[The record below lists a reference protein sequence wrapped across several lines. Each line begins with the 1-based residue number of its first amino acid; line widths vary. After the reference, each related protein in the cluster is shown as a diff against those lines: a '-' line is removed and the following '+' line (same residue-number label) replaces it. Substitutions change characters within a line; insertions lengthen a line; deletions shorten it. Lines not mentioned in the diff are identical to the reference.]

1 MDNVE
6 HGLHGEPIV
15 DVELTSE
22 LGGPFRDILYAGV
35 VGEDTELGRSEDIPG
50 TYADEVVTE
59 VIFGKGMGIG
69 TQQTQIGQHV
79 LFGIGP

>member
-6 HGLHGEPIV
+6 HRLYGEPVV
-15 DVELTSE
+15 DVELTGK
-22 LGGPFRDILYAGV
+22 LGSPLRYILYAGV

-69 TQQTQIGQHV
+69 FYLIEYLYSV
-79 LFGIGP
+79 VI